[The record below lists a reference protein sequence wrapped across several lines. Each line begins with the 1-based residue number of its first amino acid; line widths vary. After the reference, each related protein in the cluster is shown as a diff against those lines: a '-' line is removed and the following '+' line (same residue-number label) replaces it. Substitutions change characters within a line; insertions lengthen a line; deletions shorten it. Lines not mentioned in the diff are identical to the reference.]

1 MPKTTSSTEAQVD
14 KLMSLPKD
22 KPIIVLNLFEFN
34 DQAKYQPEDP
44 EYGTEKADIT
54 GREALQTYF
63 EAGKKITANLGVKRI
78 FGSTVDQVMVGPE
91 NIQWDMSVTL
101 LFPTRQAFIDMMSHP
116 DFKKA
121 SRHRKAALANQY
133 NIHINGDGF
142 EL

>member
-34 DQAKYQPEDP
+34 DQANYQPEDP
-44 EYGTEKADIT
+44 EYGTEKADVT

-63 EAGKKITANLGVKRI
+63 EAGKKLTANLGVKRI

-101 LFPTRQAFIDMMSHP
+101 LFLS
-116 DFKKA
+116 
-121 SRHRKAALANQY
+121 L
-133 NIHINGDGF
+133 IHI
-142 EL
+142 

>member
-1 MPKTTSSTEAQVD
+1 MSKTTNSTKAQFE
-14 KLMSLPKD
+14 KLMSLPTD
-22 KPIIVLNLFEFN
+22 EPVIVLNLFEFN
-34 DQAKYQPEDP
+34 AQANYQPEDP
-44 EYGTEKADIT
+44 EYGTEKADVS

-63 EAGKKITANLGVKRI
+63 DAGKKISANLGVKRI
-78 FGSTVDQVMVGPE
+78 FGSAVDQIMVGPE
-91 NIQWDMSVTL
+91 NINWDMSVSL